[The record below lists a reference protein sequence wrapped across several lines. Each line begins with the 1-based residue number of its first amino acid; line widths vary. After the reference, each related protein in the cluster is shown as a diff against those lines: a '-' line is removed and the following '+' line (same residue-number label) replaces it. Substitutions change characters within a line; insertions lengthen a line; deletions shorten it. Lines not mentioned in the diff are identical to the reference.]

1 MVIKNK
7 VNTRTWKRKGVTFD
21 NLSEFAALEEMVHTI
36 QGHNAK
42 QANSEWK
49 NPEPYE
55 LRDWQ
60 IQANIVANVWYKQLK
75 GNKNSPISMYTPN
88 MIDKHR
94 DSKCNLDENGDFLK
108 NKNKYIEYV
117 EQLKNK
123 NLSETERADIEGIK
137 GELVTYFNNEL
148 FELQNDLSGS
158 FDKAEKLECSKKE
171 KKP

>member
-1 MVIKNK
+1 
-7 VNTRTWKRKGVTFD
+7 
-21 NLSEFAALEEMVHTI
+21 
-36 QGHNAK
+36 
-42 QANSEWK
+42 
-49 NPEPYE
+49 
-55 LRDWQ
+55 
-60 IQANIVANVWYKQLK
+60 
-75 GNKNSPISMYTPN
+75 

-117 EQLKNK
+117 KQLKNK
-123 NLSETERADIEGIK
+123 NLSETERADIEGKK

-171 KKP
+171 KRP